1 MLHTHTR
8 PTAAGQMKW
17 KWKWDWRWNEIY
29 LTRTRRGERKRRGTE
44 RTPTQHTWPGTG
56 RPWKGK
62 KKERKAEAD
71 GQRNKTSGGGGKDG
85 SAWTN
90 LTRRKPT
97 PTLAREGPNL
107 TEEGRTQE
115 HMRKGTRGGLVD
127 EDAST
132 LSCKVPSLRLNGP
145 DSRQPCGRFK
155 QSTPELHAQLNL
167 TNDHKKKEKPH
178 LKNEPA
184 WAEKNEASHS
194 GQLFQH
200 NDIDRWN
207 PEKKGQL
214 SHFT

>member
-1 MLHTHTR
+1 
-8 PTAAGQMKW
+8 
-17 KWKWDWRWNEIY
+17 
-29 LTRTRRGERKRRGTE
+29 
-44 RTPTQHTWPGTG
+44 
-56 RPWKGK
+56 
-62 KKERKAEAD
+62 
-71 GQRNKTSGGGGKDG
+71 
-85 SAWTN
+85 
-90 LTRRKPT
+90 
-97 PTLAREGPNL
+97 
-107 TEEGRTQE
+107 
-115 HMRKGTRGGLVD
+115 MRKGTRGGLVD

-200 NDIDRWN
+200 NDIDR
-207 PEKKGQL
+207 
-214 SHFT
+214 